1 MTLKIKVTLHNS
13 KLEQLITLLDEA
25 EQLAGQFTG
34 GYSDHFF
41 SAEEFHSALK
51 ESVNKL
57 KAGDIEQLNNL
68 WLWFAPTYD
77 WDDFIHQDGEDLANA
92 IHPLVTELKE
102 SLNL

>member
-1 MTLKIKVTLHNS
+1 MHDV
-13 KLEQLITLLDEA
+13 KLQQLIKLLDEA
-25 EQLAGQFTG
+25 EQLAAQFTG

-51 ESVNKL
+51 ESVAKL
-57 KAGDIEQLNNL
+57 KAGDIKQLTTL

-77 WDDFIHQDGEDLANA
+77 WDDFIHQEGENLANA

-102 SLNL
+102 LFNL